1 MNAIWKRKISF
12 RVNDYWVKKDQSI
25 KEIRLCGIL
34 SDDVSK
40 TEVQSHIFFS
50 FPRPLLLP
58 CTSCNCWL
66 PEQTCEFRFWSTGS
80 MFTDDNNHFERW
92 LNSNVSELSRVSLC
106 KCSCSFFVVVRKLNV
121 EMKVKQEI
129 SQSNNSHWVYI
140 SHYSSRNLGHLREG
154 VRKGRKTEGTFGE
167 NTEYNKEQRQKYLNT
182 WLFCL

>member
-50 FPRPLLLP
+50 FSRPLLLP
-58 CTSCNCWL
+58 CTSCDCWL

-80 MFTDDNNHFERW
+80 MFTDDSNHFERL
-92 LNSNVSELSRVSLC
+92 LNSNVSELSRISLC
-106 KCSCSFFVVVRKLNV
+106 KCSCSFFL
-121 EMKVKQEI
+121 
-129 SQSNNSHWVYI
+129 
-140 SHYSSRNLGHLREG
+140 LGSLMLKWRWNK
-154 VRKGRKTEGTFGE
+154 RQANQTIL
-167 NTEYNKEQRQKYLNT
+167 TEYIFHITALEI
-182 WLFCL
+182 